1 MNFRHYVTIILLFVV
16 FSVDAQKKQ
25 ALLVAVGQYP
35 PASRIRPIA
44 AVTDLKFIKPVL
56 EANGFSPAAT
66 TMLINEK
73 ATKKAIISSLKNL
86 AAKTGK
92 GDIVFISFGC
102 HGQQIR
108 DQRTV
113 EAGKDEDDGYDEA
126 LVPYDAKSRYNPTGY
141 KGENHLR
148 DDELFPLLQQI
159 RKKAGKEGS
168 LLILL
173 DACHS
178 GTGTRA
184 DDFPGSRGEPEP
196 FPDPENPFDPAS
208 IPDADAKFFDQDT
221 DSLSN
226 MVVFSGSG
234 PHQIN
239 KQVIAEQEELGSLSW
254 AFYSAMKELP
264 AGSDYGTL
272 YRKIKALIQSRIPE
286 QLPMVEGNTKQLV
299 FSGQYSN
306 ATDRNIVRVGLKGSQ
321 AATDSFFTL
330 NKGRLDQLQPGCKG
344 RLFVSGTNTVV
355 CTAVLKNTA
364 PFTSIGVAGCLLKKE
379 MAYEFRP
386 DEEPVPP
393 LSAGIRIDPVHPLP
407 AVTEKI
413 LQHTLTALPYV
424 QLGREQ
430 ADYIIYPVR
439 NDSLYRLVLAD
450 RSNRQLW
457 TANPQADSIS
467 DAEKKSLLDAIRNNM
482 RVQYLRTLEDGGELL
497 PGIDVRLQ
505 PATGEIPVTGLILQ
519 PGDRYTLSI
528 ENKTDKRLFYTVLDI
543 YPDNRMEVLYP
554 YKGKEPA
561 DYSIAPGGKAE
572 RKLAV
577 SKGSPAGVEFLK
589 VIVSEEPM
597 DLRMV
602 IEEPGRRPG
611 LRSFE
616 QLVGQLF
623 HPGLNGNAVRADL
636 SALTATEIGIQTLSF
651 TIQPTQ

>member
-1 MNFRHYVTIILLFVV
+1 MNVRHFVTVLFLFVV
-16 FSVDAQKKQ
+16 LSAGAQKKQ
-25 ALLVAVGQYP
+25 ALLIAVGQYP
-35 PASRIRPIA
+35 PESRIRPIA
-44 AVTDLKFIKPVL
+44 AVADLKFLKPIL

-73 ATKKAIISSLKNL
+73 ATKKAIVSSLKNL

-239 KQVIAEQEELGSLSW
+239 KQVMAEQEELGSLSW
-254 AFYSAMKELP
+254 AFYTAMKELP

-272 YRKIKALIQSRIPE
+272 FRKIKALIQSRIPE
-286 QLPMVEGNTKQLV
+286 QLPMVEGNTQQLV
-299 FSGQYSN
+299 FSGRYSN
-306 ATDRNIVRVGLKGSQ
+306 AADRNIVRVGLKGSQ

-379 MAYEFRP
+379 TAYEFRP
-386 DEEPVPP
+386 DEEPVPS
-393 LSAGIRIDPVHPLP
+393 LSAGIRLDPVHPLP
-407 AVTEKI
+407 PVTEKI
-413 LQHTLTALPYV
+413 LRHTLSALPYV

-430 ADYIIYPVR
+430 ADYTIYPVR

-467 DAEKKSLLDAIRNNM
+467 AAEKNTLLEAIRNHM

-505 PATGEIPVTGLILQ
+505 PATGEIPVTGLVLQ

-561 DYSIAPGGKAE
+561 DYSIAPAGKAE

-602 IEEPGRRPG
+602 IEDPGRRPG

-616 QLVGQLF
+616 LLVGQLF
-623 HPGLNGNAVRADL
+623 HPGVNGNAVRADL